1 MSSEATNILLHGGP
15 TANFVPVIMHELS
28 RVYGEDIRNGNASA
42 APFIKI
48 VECSRERS
56 IGYVRREIG
65 FFTKMMVKCPRGE
78 RKTLLLM
85 DAEYLTSEAQSALRR
100 SIEIHSHTT
109 RFIMTTRDVTCIL
122 RPILSRFYQ
131 VFVHPSPMSALHL
144 GEPCASGWL
153 QNVQVKMRNTQ
164 YSAEDL
170 MQDVEKIAEEG
181 YDLTAIR
188 DIMNKDPSW
197 RNSEALASAELMR
210 GGNREDRLL
219 VMLFL
224 TESLE
229 EYHAAG
235 RELSG
240 SDA

>member
-15 TANFVPVIMHELS
+15 AADFAPVIMHELS

-42 APFIKI
+42 APFIKV

-56 IGYVRREIG
+56 IGYVRRDIG

-122 RPILSRFYQ
+122 KPILSRFYQ
-131 VFVHPSPMSALHL
+131 VFIPPSPTSASQQ
-144 GEPCASGWL
+144 GEPNASTWL
-153 QNVQVKMRNTQ
+153 QDLQTKTRNTE

-170 MQDVEKIAEEG
+170 VQDVEKVAEQG
-181 YDLTAIR
+181 YDLTAIH
-188 DIMNKDPSW
+188 DIINKDPAYP
-197 RNSEALASAELMR
+197 NSVALATAELMR

-224 TESLE
+224 AESLE
-229 EYHAAG
+229 AYQAAG
-235 RELSG
+235 GLSEL
-240 SDA
+240 DA